1 MIKILFG
8 LLILGVSLMAK
19 VTNIPVTVEFVKS
32 HKMKIIDIR
41 TEAEWKEKGV
51 IEDAYLITFFD
62 EQSKYDIDSF
72 LKKLNN
78 IVKKDEQFAIICNSS
93 SRTRLISNFL
103 GKKLDYDVVNL
114 IGGMD
119 KLVEEGYKVKV
130 YNPTRAT
137 KDKIVLEDNN
147 ATTSK
152 M

>member
-1 MIKILFG
+1 
-8 LLILGVSLMAK
+8 MAK

-41 TEAEWKEKGV
+41 TEAEWREKGV
-51 IEDAYLITFFD
+51 IEDAYLITFFNED
-62 EQSKYDIDSF
+62 SKYDIDSF
-72 LKKLNN
+72 LEKLDQ

-114 IGGMD
+114 IGGME
-119 KLVEEGYKVKV
+119 KLIEKGYKVKS
-130 YNPTRAT
+130 YKSPRAT
-137 KDKIVLEDNN
+137 ENKIVVKDNN
-147 ATTSK
+147 STTSK